1 MRILWGC
8 LAVVVIAPL
17 IGLFL
22 LIMMPVWRDD
32 ARFDDFHERVLAY
45 PLPPRTHSQGGG
57 DATFG
62 KISGG
67 NGDYCEYRVQLVL
80 QTGLSQ
86 GEIRTY
92 YDKARISGA
101 DNEEEAQIS
110 LRFGQDTGD
119 DMEVTVRFG
128 DISPSDWDFRCT

>member
-1 MRILWGC
+1 M
-8 LAVVVIAPL
+8 VVIAPL

-45 PLPPRTHSQGGG
+45 PLPPRTQDQGGG

-92 YDKARISGA
+92 YDKARIRGA
-101 DNEEEAQIS
+101 DDEEARIS

-119 DMEVTVRFG
+119 DMEVTVEFS